1 MICNDSSFA
10 IVKESEVPRIGVKQ
24 CEKFSIQRHGLII
37 GFSPAETSS
46 MGGAGGSYC
55 LAAGAVRF
63 IRVAVLDPTGESLH
77 IIHPSAQE
85 KRYALSAF
93 QDTFL
98 A

>member
-10 IVKESEVPRIGVKQ
+10 IMKESEVPRIGVKQ

-46 MGGAGGSYC
+46 MGEAGGSYC